1 MSCVF
6 FFSPDANL
14 SAPGYGLPI
23 AAAHPSPLW
32 LTPSHHSESTISAVR
47 LSFPPSSTTS
57 HLLPLV
63 TIYPP
68 AEPRFRPPH
77 PPTSA
82 STLIFPQAKDGLF
95 LATHLGLFFS
105 SSGCFKIRDSDLN
118 TPPPHSNLP
127 CQSHSPFTPLL
138 FRSLK
143 QTRTQADAHA
153 PQHRTYLKFI
163 SKAIQVD
170 SGCATTCTHTHRR
183 ARILRRTHKRE
194 THTQT
199 GSFVRWNN
207 KLAGVMTSDLGAIPK
222 GSRW

>member
-1 MSCVF
+1 MHLPPPLRYVLFIYASRSLKRDCQRKEGREWCKQLIINTWICWEIITFLSTKLLHSYSDENINLLITVIWVLSSIQAVILWAVF

-32 LTPSHHSESTISAVR
+32 LTPSHCSESTISAVR

-68 AEPRFRPPH
+68 AEPRFHPTPHPH

-118 TPPPHSNLP
+118 PPPIPIYPVNL
-127 CQSHSPFTPLL
+127 TLPLL
-138 FRSLK
+138 CSCSV
-143 QTRTQADAHA
+143 
-153 PQHRTYLKFI
+153 P
-163 SKAIQVD
+163 
-170 SGCATTCTHTHRR
+170 
-183 ARILRRTHKRE
+183 
-194 THTQT
+194 
-199 GSFVRWNN
+199 
-207 KLAGVMTSDLGAIPK
+207 
-222 GSRW
+222 